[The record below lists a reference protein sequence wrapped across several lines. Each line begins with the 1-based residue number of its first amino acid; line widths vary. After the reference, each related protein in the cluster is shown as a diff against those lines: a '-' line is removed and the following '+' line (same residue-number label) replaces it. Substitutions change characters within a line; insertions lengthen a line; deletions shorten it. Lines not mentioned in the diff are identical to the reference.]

1 MNRYELTYGRTTAE
15 DSEVLGNW
23 LLQAAEERAAG
34 FKEDA
39 SGGQRRLVADLFHI
53 AADALDSAAD
63 LSAGEARSEHYA
75 NRAYWL
81 RPRAKI
87 IVATSDCTD

>member
-34 FKEDA
+34 FREDA
-39 SGGQRRLVADLFHI
+39 SGGQRRLVADLFYI
-53 AADALDSAAD
+53 AADALDSAAA

-81 RPRAKI
+81 RKRAKI

>member
-1 MNRYELTYGRTTAE
+1 MNRYKLTHGITTAE

-23 LLQAAEERAAG
+23 LLHAAEERAAG
-34 FKEDA
+34 FAQDA
-39 SGGQRRLVADLFHI
+39 SGGQRRLVADLFYI
-53 AADALDSAAD
+53 AADALDSAAA
-63 LSAGEARSEHYA
+63 LSQGEARSEHYS

-81 RPRAKI
+81 RKRAKI

>member
-1 MNRYELTYGRTTAE
+1 MSRYELTYGVTTAE

-23 LLQAAEERAAG
+23 LLHAAEERAAS
-34 FKEDA
+34 FAQDA

-53 AADALDSAAD
+53 AADAFDSAAA
-63 LSAGEARSEHYA
+63 LSAGEARAEHYS

-81 RPRAKI
+81 RKRAKI
-87 IVATSDCTD
+87 IIAIHDCTD

>member
-1 MNRYELTYGRTTAE
+1 MNRYELTHNITTAE

-23 LLQAAEERAAG
+23 LLHAAEERAAG

-39 SGGQRRLVADLFHI
+39 SGGQRRLVADLFYI
-53 AADALDSAAD
+53 AADAFDSAAA
-63 LSAGEARSEHYA
+63 LSAGEARAEHYA

-81 RPRAKI
+81 RKRAEG
-87 IVATSDCTD
+87 VTS

>member
-1 MNRYELTYGRTTAE
+1 MKRYELTYGRTTAE

-23 LLQAAEERAAG
+23 LLHAAEERAAG
-34 FKEDA
+34 FREDA
-39 SGGQRRLVADLFHI
+39 SGGQRRLVADLFYI
-53 AADALDSAAD
+53 AADAFDSAAA
-63 LSAGEARSEHYA
+63 LSAGEIRAEHYS

-81 RPRAKI
+81 RKRAKI

>member
-1 MNRYELTYGRTTAE
+1 MNRYELTHNITTAE

-23 LLQAAEERAAG
+23 LLHAAEERAAA

-39 SGGQRRLVADLFHI
+39 SGGQRRLVADLFHL
-53 AADALDSAAD
+53 AADAFDSAAA
-63 LSAGEARSEHYA
+63 LSAGEIRAEHYA

-81 RPRAKI
+81 RKRAEG
-87 IVATSDCTD
+87 VTS

>member
-1 MNRYELTYGRTTAE
+1 MNRYKLTHGITTAE

-23 LLQAAEERAAG
+23 LLHAAEDRAAG

-39 SGGQRRLVADLFHI
+39 SGGQRRLVADLFYL
-53 AADALDSAAD
+53 AADALDSAAA
-63 LSAGEARSEHYA
+63 LSTGEIRSEHYS

-81 RPRAKI
+81 RKRAKI

>member
-1 MNRYELTYGRTTAE
+1 MNRYKLTHGITTAE

-23 LLQAAEERAAG
+23 LLHAAEERAAG
-34 FKEDA
+34 FAQDA
-39 SGGQRRLVADLFHI
+39 SGGQRRLVADLFHL
-53 AADALDSAAD
+53 AADALDSAAA
-63 LSAGEARSEHYA
+63 LSAGEVRSEHYS

-81 RPRAKI
+81 RKRAKI

>member
-81 RPRAKI
+81 RKRAKI
-87 IVATSDCTD
+87 MVATSDCTD

>member
-39 SGGQRRLVADLFHI
+39 SCGQRRLVADLFHI
-53 AADALDSAAD
+53 AADALDSAAA

-81 RPRAKI
+81 RKRAKI
-87 IVATSDCTD
+87 IIATSDCTD